1 MQTSDTLGVLPR
13 TDARA
18 LTTVAVPPGMAGVL
32 NVTQALSQAI
42 RGAGPAVVPVPT
54 TPQGVV
60 EQILDAVRPDSPA
73 QPIESDDIAAVVTTS
88 GSTGTPRGVLL
99 TGDAL
104 VASATAFGTRF
115 GTESRWVVSLPVHRI
130 GGLMVLVRSLV
141 HNSPYEVDPSV
152 GGARPFA
159 PATFAATTRRAARR
173 SAADGRR
180 LMVSLVPTQIARL
193 VEAGGLGIE
202 ALQAY
207 DVVLSGAAATPQ
219 PLLNTLREYGIK
231 VVVSYGMS
239 ETCGG
244 CVFDGQPL
252 DGVDVSLGTQ
262 NDAEPGRISIG
273 GTVLASG
280 YRLRPDLDALTFI
293 GGRVMT
299 HDVGR
304 LDQMGLL
311 HVLGRLDDVVTV
323 GGVNVALSAVES
335 IVRHHPMI
343 DEVAMIDV
351 TDPEWGSLPMAYI
364 VLRSPDLDRQ
374 SLEGE
379 LRHAIEQRIGRAALP
394 RYFAYVD
401 YLPMLD
407 SGKVD
412 RLALRLQ
419 ATKDLERARTQGRRA
434 K

>member
-1 MQTSDTLGVLPR
+1 MHTSDTLGVLPR
-13 TDARA
+13 MDPRA
-18 LTTVAVPPGMAGVL
+18 LTAVAVPPGMAGVL
-32 NVTQALSQAI
+32 NVTQAIADAI
-42 RGAGPAVVPVPT
+42 SGDGPAVVPVPT
-54 TPQGVV
+54 SPQGVV
-60 EQILDAVRPDSPA
+60 DQIIDAVRPNSPA
-73 QPIESDDIAAVVTTS
+73 SPIESDRIAAVVTTS

-99 TGDAL
+99 TGSAL

-115 GTESRWVVSLPVHRI
+115 GTEARWVVSLPVHRI

-152 GGARPFA
+152 GGGRPFEA
-159 PATFAATTRRAARR
+159 ATFAATTKRAARR

-193 VEAGGLGIE
+193 VESGPVGIE

-219 PLLNTLREYGIK
+219 PLLNTLREHNVK
-231 VVVSYGMS
+231 VVISYGMS

-252 DGVDVSLGTQ
+252 DGVDISLGTQ
-262 NDAEPGRISIG
+262 NDAEPGRISVG
-273 GTVLASG
+273 GSVLASG

-364 VLRSPDLDRQ
+364 VLRSHDIDRQ

-379 LRHAIEQRIGRAALP
+379 LRFAIEQRIGRAALP

-412 RLALRLQ
+412 RLGLRLQ
-419 ATKDLERARTQGRRA
+419 ASKDLERARTSGRRA
-434 K
+434 Q

>member
-1 MQTSDTLGVLPR
+1 
-13 TDARA
+13 
-18 LTTVAVPPGMAGVL
+18 
-32 NVTQALSQAI
+32 
-42 RGAGPAVVPVPT
+42 
-54 TPQGVV
+54 
-60 EQILDAVRPDSPA
+60 
-73 QPIESDDIAAVVTTS
+73 
-88 GSTGTPRGVLL
+88 
-99 TGDAL
+99 
-104 VASATAFGTRF
+104 
-115 GTESRWVVSLPVHRI
+115 
-130 GGLMVLVRSLV
+130 
-141 HNSPYEVDPSV
+141 
-152 GGARPFA
+152 
-159 PATFAATTRRAARR
+159 
-173 SAADGRR
+173 
-180 LMVSLVPTQIARL
+180 MVSLVPTQIARL
-193 VEAGGLGIE
+193 VESGQAGIE

-219 PLLNTLREYGIK
+219 PLLNTLREHGIK

-239 ETCGG
+239 ETSGG

-252 DGVDVSLGTQ
+252 DGVDISLGTQ
-262 NDAEPGRISIG
+262 SDAEPGRISIG
-273 GTVLASG
+273 GAVLASG
-280 YRLRPDLDALTFI
+280 YRLRPDLDALTFL

-351 TDPEWGSLPMAYI
+351 PDTEWGSLPMAYI
-364 VLRSPDLDRQ
+364 VLRNHDLDRQ
-374 SLEGE
+374 ALEGE
-379 LRHAIEQRIGRAALP
+379 LRFAIEQRIGRAALP
-394 RYFAYVD
+394 RFFAYVD

-419 ATKDLERARTQGRRA
+419 ASKDLERARTQGRRA
-434 K
+434 Q